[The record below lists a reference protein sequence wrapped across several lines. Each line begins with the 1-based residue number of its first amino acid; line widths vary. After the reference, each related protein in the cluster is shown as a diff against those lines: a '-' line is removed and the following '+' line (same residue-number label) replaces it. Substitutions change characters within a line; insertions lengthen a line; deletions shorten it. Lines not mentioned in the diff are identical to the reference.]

1 MEKKSETEKGRPA
14 NTHEVLQTA
23 GYNPSLQLQKRKVVS
38 VSEQGKKYTLHLSG
52 KEHSVV
58 YDIDGYIIKD
68 GSRCDK
74 LILVD
79 LSQANSNENWTEIF
93 VELKGKD
100 INHAIDQLRST
111 LKQHIFRHPANK
123 IVKARIVAAS
133 FPSNKSNPVVA
144 KAKIEF
150 AKPPYGCELRC
161 LKNGQTET
169 MTAFFDLENDKEH

>member
-1 MEKKSETEKGRPA
+1 MEKKSETEKEQPA

-23 GYNPSLQLQKRKVVS
+23 GYKPSQQLQIRKVVS
-38 VSEQGKKYTLHLSG
+38 VSEHGKKHTLQLSG

-58 YDIDGYIIKD
+58 YDVDGDIIKD

-74 LILVD
+74 LILID
-79 LSQANSNENWTEIF
+79 LSQVGSNENWTEIF

-100 INHAIDQLRST
+100 VNHAIDQLRST
-111 LKQHIFRHPANK
+111 LKQNIFRHPANK
-123 IVKARIVAAS
+123 TVKARIVAAS

-150 AKPPYGCELRC
+150 AKPPYCCELRC

-169 MTAFFDLENDKEH
+169 MAGFYLKK